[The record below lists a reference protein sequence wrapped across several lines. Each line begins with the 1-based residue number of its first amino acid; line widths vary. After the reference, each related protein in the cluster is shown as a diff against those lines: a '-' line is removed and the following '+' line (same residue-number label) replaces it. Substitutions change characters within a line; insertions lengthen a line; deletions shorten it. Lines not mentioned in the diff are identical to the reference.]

1 MKILN
6 FILAES
12 ALELIPKSLI
22 NHPAIL
28 NYAKKRGKKPEQ
40 MLLDRS
46 IHHTAM
52 RNLPNAFKRGRPD
65 IVHFTLL
72 NILGSPLNRKGM
84 VKVYVHTIQDK
95 VIDVNSKVRLPKNYN
110 RFIGL
115 IEQLYEFKKVP
126 PKGEPLLTLK
136 DQNILELI
144 KEIKPSKVIAFTTL
158 GKPIILQKVC
168 ESIVK
173 EDNPIVL
180 VGGFP
185 HNHFSEKILK
195 ASDEKVKVYN
205 EALEAWIIAARV
217 IYGCELALGINF

>member
-28 NYAKKRGKKPEQ
+28 NYAKKREKKPEQ

-126 PKGEPLLTLK
+126 PKGDPLLTLK

-173 EDNPIVL
+173 EENPIVL

-185 HNHFSEKILK
+185 HNHFSEEVLK